1 MYIFVRFAAIVTI
14 LFGVLLFVC
23 GLAVAVYGLA
33 QNAALTELL
42 NAALL
47 TGSPYRLADARFWA
61 LLAGL
66 GLFIAGVMISAQ
78 GQLMLVFVDLANASR
93 ETNVILRGFRGK
105 GQ

>member
-14 LFGVLLFVC
+14 IFGVVLFAA
-23 GLAVAVYGLA
+23 GLGIAIYGLA

-61 LLAGL
+61 ILVGLA
-66 GLFIAGVMISAQ
+66 LFSAGAMISAQ